1 MSSRTDEN
9 PDGRRVLTYVDAL
22 IEGAAQEMDRDPS
35 VFIIGLNVDDH
46 RAIMGS
52 TRGLVRR
59 FGHERVMDT
68 PLSEDAV
75 TGICIGA
82 AMAGLRPIHVH
93 IRSDFLLLCMNQLVN
108 MAAKI
113 HFTSAGASR
122 VPMVVRSVIG
132 RSWGQGAQH
141 SQGLHALFAH
151 IPGLKVVAPAT
162 AHDAK
167 GCLIGAIRDNNP
179 VIFVEHRLLYPT
191 ESFVDEAPYTVPFGQ
206 ARVCARGNDITLV
219 GISHGVVECLKA
231 AELLR
236 EVGILAEVVD
246 PISLYPLDGETIVSS
261 VARTGR
267 VLVTDSAWTFCGM
280 GAEIVAQVAESNRA
294 RGARA
299 GRMGFAPTPCPTTPS
314 LEKAFYP
321 NPVTVAKTAYRM
333 VRPDGPDWEPSPE
346 FTRMAHQKSF
356 KGPF

>member
-1 MSSRTDEN
+1 MSSQIET
-9 PDGRRVLTYVDAL
+9 PDGGRTLSYVDAL
-22 IEGAAQEMDRDPS
+22 IEGAAQEMERDPS
-35 VFIIGLNVDDH
+35 VFVIGLNVDDH

-52 TRGLVRR
+52 TRGLVQR
-59 FGHERVMDT
+59 FGRERVMDT

-93 IRSDFLLLCMNQLVN
+93 IRSDFLLLCMNQLAN
-108 MAAKI
+108 MAAKT
-113 HFTSAGASR
+113 HFTSAGASK

-167 GCLIGAIRDNNP
+167 GCLIEAIRDNNP
-179 VIFVEHRLLYPT
+179 VIFVEHRLLYGT
-191 ESFVDEAPYTVPFGQ
+191 ESYVDERPYTVPFGK
-206 ARVCARGNDITLV
+206 ARVCTEGSDITLV

-246 PISLYPLDGETIVSS
+246 PISLVPLDTETIVAS
-261 VARTGR
+261 VTRTGR

-280 GAEIVAQVAESNRA
+280 GAEIVAQVAESHSA
-294 RGARA
+294 RGAQAR
-299 GRMGFAPTPCPTTPS
+299 RMGFAPTPCPTTPS
-314 LEKAFYP
+314 LEQAFYP

-346 FTRMAHQKSF
+346 FTRMAHQKKF